1 MSNQLYYCS
10 FIPMSAT
17 EALPKPVMSY
27 RSEESLKL
35 DHEQL
40 MNECQ
45 KLTLEATAKQVAAL
59 EAETRKQSNSK
70 LWFTHRAGRI
80 TASKLKSAV
89 RTNQEKPS
97 KSLIK
102 SICYPEVHRFS
113 CGATSVCRTRFFIAL
128 CEFYH

>member
-1 MSNQLYYCS
+1 MPNRLYYSS

-17 EALPKPVMSY
+17 EVLPKPIMSY
-27 RSEESLKL
+27 GSEESLKL
-35 DHEQL
+35 DHKQL

-45 KLTLEATAKQVAAL
+45 KLTLKVTAKQAVAL

-89 RTNQEKPS
+89 RTNPEKPS

-102 SICYPEVHRFS
+102 SICYPEAYRFS
-113 CGATSVCRTRFFIAL
+113 SGATRFKYLQNKNFIEL
-128 CEFYH
+128 Y